1 MIMNGRLEMALIHG
15 VGPIK
20 GVRFEPILSE
30 EFYFVAHRNFAI
42 EAEPKPVPVGALD
55 GMPMLLPPAYNFV
68 RRAVETAFTRSRINL
83 KVVAEVEIVRTLA
96 RAVGSGLGA
105 TIMPKA
111 IADRIVSESSEP
123 LVCRLVSP
131 RIEETLS
138 LCTSD
143 QSSLSEPAFAVK
155 DILVELT
162 ERLKL

>member
-1 MIMNGRLEMALIHG
+1 
-15 VGPIK
+15 
-20 GVRFEPILSE
+20 
-30 EFYFVAHRNFAI
+30 
-42 EAEPKPVPVGALD
+42 VPLGALD

-68 RRAVETAFTRSRINL
+68 RRAIDTAFTRSRINL

-96 RAVGSGLGA
+96 RAVGNGLGA

-123 LVCRLVSP
+123 LVCRVVSP

-143 QSSLSEPAFAVK
+143 QNSLSEPAFAVR